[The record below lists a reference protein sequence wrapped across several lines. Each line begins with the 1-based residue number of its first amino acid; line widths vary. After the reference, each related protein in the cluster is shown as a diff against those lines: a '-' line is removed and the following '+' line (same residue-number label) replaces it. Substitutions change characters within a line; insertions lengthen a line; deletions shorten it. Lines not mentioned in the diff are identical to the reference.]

1 MKRHAA
7 KVKDLEARRRA
18 EDEKIARE
26 FADLEAQLKGAEG
39 RACKAEAQADAL
51 ADSRA
56 DLRRKINALQRSIGR
71 GEERLREIE
80 DSRVSSSGA
89 SSSTIT
95 FTEDEVEEMEGVM
108 GDLTAQLAELSKLR
122 KGDEAEYDRNRQAV
136 AGFRGK
142 YRELAEQTR
151 ANIALQAKLESLQ
164 AELDKRGPPPLVPR
178 ASWASMKANNFD
190 IQRDFTKRGGP
201 YPPFFADLI
210 APAMLDTVRHRSK

>member
-1 MKRHAA
+1 VGGLRATAALEALTKRHAA
-7 KVKDLEARRRA
+7 KVKDLEATRRA
-18 EDEKIARE
+18 EDEEVARE

-56 DLRRKINALQRSIGR
+56 DLRRKIHALQRSIGR

-151 ANIALQAKLESLQ
+151 ANILLQAKVQTLQ
-164 AELDKRGPPPLVPR
+164 AELDQRAPLVTRVCR
-178 ASWASMKANNFD
+178 ATHGVTNFD
-190 IQRDFTKRGGP
+190 IKRDRSQRGAP
-201 YPPFFADLI
+201 YPPTS
-210 APAMLDTVRHRSK
+210 PT

>member
-1 MKRHAA
+1 MQ
-7 KVKDLEARRRA
+7 
-18 EDEKIARE
+18 
-26 FADLEAQLKGAEG
+26 AQLEDTEG
-39 RACKAEAQADAL
+39 RANKAEAKVAAL

-56 DLRRKINALQRSIGR
+56 DLRRKVHALQRSIGR

-80 DSRVSSSGA
+80 DSSVSSSGA

-122 KGDEAEYDRNRQAV
+122 KGDEAEYDRNRHAV

-151 ANIALQAKLESLQ
+151 ANILLQAKVQTLQ
-164 AELDKRGPPPLVPR
+164 AELDQRAPLVPR
-178 ASWASMKANNFD
+178 VCRATHGVTNFD
-190 IQRDFTKRGGP
+190 IKRDRSQRGAP
-201 YPPFFADLI
+201 YPP
-210 APAMLDTVRHRSK
+210 TSRT